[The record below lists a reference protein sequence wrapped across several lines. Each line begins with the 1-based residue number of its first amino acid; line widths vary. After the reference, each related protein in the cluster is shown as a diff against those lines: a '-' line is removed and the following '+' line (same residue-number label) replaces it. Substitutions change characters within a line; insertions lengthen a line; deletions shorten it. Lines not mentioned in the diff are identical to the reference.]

1 MTLSKITTT
10 ANSEAFEQLLKN
22 YEIAYNNR
30 NKNNPKSEAEFAN
43 ALTELATACTYSV
56 LKKLCNAGGAVK
68 EDSNKTTDSAK
79 VPRQLRATLARDIN
93 ALKQLK
99 YCLNNG
105 TAQLIDKNGNTV
117 IKIINK
123 DLYNGGN
130 KLASQTLDDGLDLLH
145 TAIIAILD
153 ETKKHNSDLTTEYIK
168 HQLNKKVWIKLEDSK
183 NGWTDTT
190 TTSIQEVYKAIRR
203 EVSNNRSIQ
212 IASHKYAY
220 IDDIVSDNNGNTEK
234 IYRRLNRHAA
244 LDEVYNSNGA
254 ITSITADNKTVF
266 DIDMI
271 MNKLELSKRESQIL
285 QLRLAGYGYKAIGT
299 YLGIRTENVKLTL
312 RRVQAKAIKIGFKP
326 PTIDENRK

>member
-1 MTLSKITTT
+1 MTKTNLT
-10 ANSEAFEQLLKN
+10 NGRRNGFEQLLKN

-30 NKNNPKSEAEFAN
+30 DKSNPKSEKEFAD
-43 ALTELATACTYSV
+43 ALTELAAACTYSV

-79 VPRQLRATLARDIN
+79 VPRQLRATLTRDIN
-93 ALKQLK
+93 ALRQLK
-99 YCLNNG
+99 YCLDNG
-105 TAQLIDKNGNTV
+105 TAQLINDDGNTV
-117 IKIINK
+117 IKIIDK

-130 KLASQTLDDGLDLLH
+130 KLSSQTLDDGLDLLQ
-145 TAIIAILD
+145 TAVIAILD
-153 ETKKHNSDLTTEYIK
+153 ESKNHNSDLTTEYTK
-168 HQLNKKVWIKLEDSK
+168 HQLNKKVWIKLEDSQ

-203 EVSNNRSIQ
+203 EVANNRSIQ
-212 IASHKYAY
+212 MASHKYAY
-220 IDDIVSDNNGNTEK
+220 IDDIVNDENGNTEK
-234 IYRRLNRHAA
+234 VYRRLNKHIA

-266 DIDMI
+266 DIDLI
-271 MNKLELSKRESQIL
+271 MDKLELSKRESQIL
-285 QLRLAGYGYKAIGT
+285 QLRLAGHGHKAIGT

-326 PTIDENRK
+326 PTMDENKK

>member
-10 ANSEAFEQLLKN
+10 TNGGAFEQLLKN
-22 YEIAYNNR
+22 YEIAYDNR
-30 NKNNPKSEAEFAN
+30 DKSNPKSEKEFAD

-68 EDSNKTTDSAK
+68 EDSDKTTDSAK

-99 YCLNNG
+99 YCLDNG
-105 TAQLIDKNGNTV
+105 TAQLIDENGNTV
-117 IKIINK
+117 IKIIDK

-130 KLASQTLDDGLDLLH
+130 KLASQTLDDGLELLH
-145 TAIIAILD
+145 TAVIAILD
-153 ETKKHNSDLTTEYIK
+153 ETKKHNSDLTTEYTK

-183 NGWTDTT
+183 NGWTDTA
-190 TTSIQEVYKAIRR
+190 TTSIREVYKAIRR

-220 IDDIVSDNNGNTEK
+220 IDDIVNDGKGNTEK
-234 IYRRLNRHAA
+234 IYRRLNRHTA

-254 ITSITADNKTVF
+254 VTSITADNKTVF

-271 MNKLELSKRESQIL
+271 MDKLELSKRESQIL

-299 YLGIRTENVKLTL
+299 YLGVKSGTAQRTMH
-312 RRVQAKAIKIGFKP
+312 RIQAKAIKIGLKP
-326 PTIDENRK
+326 PTISK

>member
-1 MTLSKITTT
+1 MTKTNLT
-10 ANSEAFEQLLKN
+10 NGRRNGFEQLLKN

-30 NKNNPKSEAEFAN
+30 DKSNPKSEKEFAD
-43 ALTELATACTYSV
+43 ALTELAAACTYSV

-79 VPRQLRATLARDIN
+79 VPRQLRATLTRDIN
-93 ALKQLK
+93 ALRQLK
-99 YCLNNG
+99 YCLDNG
-105 TAQLIDKNGNTV
+105 TAHLINDNGNTV
-117 IKIINK
+117 IKIIDK

-130 KLASQTLDDGLDLLH
+130 KLSSQTLDDGLDLLQ
-145 TAIIAILD
+145 TAVIAILD
-153 ETKKHNSDLTTEYIK
+153 ESKNHNSELTTEYTK
-168 HQLNKKVWIKLEDSK
+168 HQLNKKVWIKLEDSQ

-203 EVSNNRSIQ
+203 EVANNRSIQ
-212 IASHKYAY
+212 MASHKYAY
-220 IDDIVSDNNGNTEK
+220 IDDIVNDENGNTEK
-234 IYRRLNRHAA
+234 VYRRLNKHIA

-266 DIDMI
+266 DIDLI
-271 MNKLELSKRESQIL
+271 MDKLELSKRESQIL
-285 QLRLAGYGYKAIGT
+285 QLRLAGHGHKAIGT

-326 PTIDENRK
+326 PTMDENKK

>member
-10 ANSEAFEQLLKN
+10 ANSAAFEQLLKN

-79 VPRQLRATLARDIN
+79 VPRQLRSTLARDIN
-93 ALKQLK
+93 SLKQLK

-130 KLASQTLDDGLDLLH
+130 KLAGQTLDDGLDLLH

-153 ETKKHNSDLTTEYIK
+153 ETKKHNSDLTTEYTK

-183 NGWTDTT
+183 NGWTDIT

-266 DIDMI
+266 DIDMV

>member
-10 ANSEAFEQLLKN
+10 TNGGAFEQLLKN
-22 YEIAYNNR
+22 YEIAYDNR
-30 NKNNPKSEAEFAN
+30 DKSNPKSEKEFAD

-68 EDSNKTTDSAK
+68 EDSDKTTDSAK

-99 YCLNNG
+99 YCLDNG
-105 TAQLIDKNGNTV
+105 TAQLIDEDGNTV
-117 IKIINK
+117 IKIIDK

-130 KLASQTLDDGLDLLH
+130 KLASQTLDDGLELLH
-145 TAIIAILD
+145 TAVIAILD
-153 ETKKHNSDLTTEYIK
+153 ETKKHNSDLTTEYTK
-168 HQLNKKVWIKLEDSK
+168 HQLSKKVWIKLEDSK
-183 NGWTDTT
+183 NGWTDIA

-220 IDDIVSDNNGNTEK
+220 IDDVVNDEKGNTEK
-234 IYRRLNRHAA
+234 IYRRLNRHTA

-254 ITSITADNKTVF
+254 VTSITADNKTVF

-271 MNKLELSKRESQIL
+271 MDKLELSKRESQIL

-299 YLGIRTENVKLTL
+299 YLGVKSGTAQRTMH
-312 RRVQAKAIKIGFKP
+312 RIQAKAIKIGLKP
-326 PTIDENRK
+326 PTISK

>member
-10 ANSEAFEQLLKN
+10 ANSAAFEQLLKN

-79 VPRQLRATLARDIN
+79 VPRQLRSTLARDIN

-130 KLASQTLDDGLDLLH
+130 KLAGQTLDDGLDLLH

-153 ETKKHNSDLTTEYIK
+153 ETKKHNSDLTTEYTK

-183 NGWTDTT
+183 NGWTDIT

-271 MNKLELSKRESQIL
+271 INKLELSKRESQIL

-299 YLGIRTENVKLTL
+299 YLGIKSGTAQRTMH
-312 RRVQAKAIKIGFKP
+312 RVQGKAIKIGLKP
-326 PTIDENRK
+326 PTVNK